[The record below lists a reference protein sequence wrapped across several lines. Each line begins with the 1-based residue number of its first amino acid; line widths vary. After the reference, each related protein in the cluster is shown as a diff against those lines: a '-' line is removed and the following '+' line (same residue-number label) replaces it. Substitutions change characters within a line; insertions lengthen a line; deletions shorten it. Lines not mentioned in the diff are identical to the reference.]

1 MKMLY
6 ANNAIIL
13 W

>member
-6 ANNAIIL
+6 TTF
-13 W
+13 

>member
-6 ANNAIIL
+6 
-13 W
+13 